1 MKNLFVSAFAV
12 FVVAFGLSACSPDDD
27 NNGNDTSLPA
37 HMEGVDLGLP
47 SGIKWCNMNV
57 GAKSPEDYG
66 DYFAWGDTIGRGADW
81 ATDKP
86 YKWSNAPFT
95 YGEKN
100 FSQSH
105 FRTVKDT
112 VCPDGILIPK
122 YDAATK
128 ICGEAW
134 RMPTVVEWAE
144 LYENCSWEWTDNYKG
159 KGVAGY
165 IVYKV
170 KVDSDKGVY
179 KASDGSVG
187 RYRVVAYIGG
197 ASWQKETATLTG
209 TYSADS
215 DTHIFLPAAGQRN
228 YSTFQYGG
236 KYGYYWSSALGKGV
250 AAVSSTSDYKS
261 MPDMQTEYYAYNM
274 YFTSTN
280 INISNRIYHYYG
292 LSVRPILS
300 PKTGSN

>member
-1 MKNLFVSAFAV
+1 MSLFLMWQQKKSDICSR
-12 FVVAFGLSACSPDDD
+12 LSES
-27 NNGNDTSLPA
+27 
-37 HMEGVDLGLP
+37 
-47 SGIKWCNMNV
+47 K
-57 GAKSPEDYG
+57 
-66 DYFAWGDTIGRGADW
+66 
-81 ATDKP
+81 
-86 YKWSNAPFT
+86 
-95 YGEKN
+95 
-100 FSQSH
+100 
-105 FRTVKDT
+105 
-112 VCPDGILIPK
+112 
-122 YDAATK
+122 
-128 ICGEAW
+128 
-134 RMPTVVEWAE
+134 
-144 LYENCSWEWTDNYKG
+144 NCSWEWTDNYKG

-170 KVDSDKGVY
+170 KADSDKGVY

-209 TYSADS
+209 TYSTDS

-292 LSVRPILS
+292 LSVRPILN
-300 PKTGSN
+300 K